1 MRLTHSLLL
10 LLLLVQLQLPCDC
23 QLLLR
28 LVQGV
33 HYDALE
39 DDDVHGPPR
48 RIFHPSDQS
57 IASRALLAAR
67 RRQAARSFTNVSKFT
82 LRCSDCQAGLVGAV
96 EAQEHAKATGHANF
110 EEYAK

>member
-1 MRLTHSLLL
+1 M
-10 LLLLVQLQLPCDC
+10 
-23 QLLLR
+23 
-28 LVQGV
+28 

-67 RRQAARSFTNVSKFT
+67 QLQAAGSFTNVSKFT